1 MTDTA
6 TVRVWSGSAS
16 AYYDDILDDDP
27 DTYDVP
33 VHEPWAYVPHDEHVV
48 LADRMEHHGTYAF
61 HVDTNEPVELIVET
75 NDSYHAPK
83 EGFTDGI
90 PIERGL
96 LFAPEGHP
104 RYSEAPFQC
113 EIWGRIR
120 FRVEEV
126 DSV

>member
-1 MTDTA
+1 MTDTV
-6 TVRVWSGSAS
+6 TVRVWSGAAAAS
-16 AYYDDILDDDP
+16 YDDILDEDP
-27 DTYDVP
+27 DSYEVP
-33 VHEPWAYVPHDEHVV
+33 VHQAGYVPHGEHVV

-61 HVDTNEPVELIVET
+61 HVDTDGPVELIVET

-96 LFAPEGHP
+96 LFVPEDDG
-104 RYSEAPFQC
+104 RYTEAPFQC

-120 FRVEEV
+120 FRVEEA
-126 DSV
+126 DSA